1 MIRQETP
8 MADAAAEFLA
18 LATALRE
25 AGETGLRKELYKAL
39 DDAAE
44 PLAKLIGREEH
55 LKDYMPDRYAGVF
68 GKDFRMRVSKRT
80 TGEPG
85 VELVGS
91 APTAL
96 FSRGRG
102 RKVNQRNAGI
112 ITHPVFAVSGTPRRS
127 WTWRTQTKGM
137 RAGFF
142 DRPVQQSGPQ
152 VRDQIVAAV
161 DRVRDKIYAAK

>member
-1 MIRQETP
+1 
-8 MADAAAEFLA
+8 MADAAVEFGA
-18 LATALRE
+18 LAAALKD
-25 AGETGLRKELYKAL
+25 AGETGLRKELYKAF
-39 DDAAE
+39 DDAAK
-44 PLAKLIGREEH
+44 PLAREIQRVDH
-55 LKDYMPDRYAGVF
+55 LAAFMPDRYARVLAGDLRV
-68 GKDFRMRVSKRT
+68 RVSKRT

-137 RAGFF
+137 RPGFF
-142 DRPVQQSGPQ
+142 DRPVEQSGPQ

-161 DRVRDKIYAAK
+161 ARVRDKIYAAK